1 VRQIAKRNEIE
12 RDWERGDGETYRER
26 KRRE

>member
-1 VRQIAKRNEIE
+1 MRQVAKRNEIE
-12 RDWERGDGETYRER
+12 RDWERGETERPIER